1 MELSEGQKTL
11 RSFWTN
17 WQSQNEGQLPSRRD
31 MDVRENRLHF
41 SHVVVFDVLSDPLDF
56 KYRLV
61 GTGVRE
67 NTYGDYTGKTLR
79 NMEGKGPGSVIWGML
94 YNTRET
100 KHPQFEQVP
109 YVGPN
114 KSFMRSTLLFLPLA
128 TDHQTVDKIFLVSNF
143 IIGENRNQA
152 LNVSL

>member
-11 RSFWTN
+11 RSFWTD
-17 WQSQNEGQLPSRRD
+17 WQKQNGNQLPSRRD
-31 MDVRENRLHF
+31 MDTRENRLHF
-41 SHVVVFDVLSDPLDF
+41 SYVVVFDVLSGPLDF

-61 GTGVRE
+61 GTSVRE

-79 NMEGKGPGSVIWGML
+79 GMEGKGPGSVIWGML
-94 YNTRET
+94 YNTKEVRQ
-100 KHPQFEQVP
+100 PQFQKVP

-114 KSFMRSTLLFLPLA
+114 ESFMKSTLLFLPLA

-143 IIGENRNQA
+143 IKSQN
-152 LNVSL
+152 